1 MAIELTIPC
10 STLDQRRS
18 EVELDLLLQG
28 MLQLYE
34 ADFHGYDRGYLK
46 KRIAAFAACHGLASI
61 SALLERVL
69 HDGSIATELCRSLL
83 ATEKNLLENPAQL
96 RALRQAVN
104 STLSSYAAPKIW
116 IAESTAAEDVL
127 AIIGLLVEAGLYQRS
142 TIFAT
147 CSSEEVVDKLREGE
161 LQRENLPLYER
172 AWQESG
178 ATLPL
183 SELIQ
188 TSGDSSMIAQRMQAR
203 ITWSHYNLATD
214 SSFNEFQM
222 IACPVPVSRFRQ
234 ATRRRILDL
243 FRESLSHFGI
253 LCLSQSIAEEEIAL
267 PVNYSAVYSSGMFR
281 RLN

>member
-1 MAIELTIPC
+1 MAIELTMPF
-10 STLDQRRS
+10 STRDQRRA

-28 MLQLYE
+28 MLQMYE
-34 ADFHGYDRGYLK
+34 TDFQCYDRAYLK
-46 KRIAAFAACHGLASI
+46 KRIAAFAACLGLVSV
-61 SALLERVL
+61 SSLLERVL
-69 HDGSIATELCRSLL
+69 HDGAVAADLCRSLL
-83 ATEKNLLENPAQL
+83 SSEKNLLESPAQL

-147 CSSEEVVDKLREGE
+147 CSSDELIGKLREGE
-161 LQRENLPLYER
+161 LQREKMPRYEKS
-172 AWQESG
+172 WQDSG
-178 ATLPL
+178 STLSL
-183 SELIQ
+183 SELLE
-188 TSGDSSMIAQRMQAR
+188 THGGSTMIAQRLQAR
-203 ITWSHYNLATD
+203 VTWSQYNLTTD

-222 IACPVPVSRFRQ
+222 IACLVPMSRFRQ
-234 ATRRRILDL
+234 ANARRVLDL

-253 LCLSQSIAEEEIAL
+253 LYLSQSVAEEEIAL

>member
-1 MAIELTIPC
+1 MAIELTIPF

-28 MLQLYE
+28 LLQMYE
-34 ADFHGYDRGYLK
+34 ADFQGYDRGYLK
-46 KRIAAFAACHGLASI
+46 KRVAAFLKCHGLASV

-69 HDGSIATELCRSLL
+69 HDGSAATELCRSLL
-83 ATEKNLLENPAQL
+83 VSEKNLLESPAQL

-116 IAESTAAEDVL
+116 IAESTATEDVL
-127 AIIGLLVEAGLYQRS
+127 AIIGLLVEAGLYHRS

-147 CSSEEVVDKLREGE
+147 CSSEDVVEKLREGE
-161 LQRENLPLYER
+161 LQREKLPLYEQV
-172 AWQESG
+172 WQESG

-183 SELIQ
+183 AELIET
-188 TSGDSSMIAQRMQAR
+188 TSGITHIEQRLQAR
-203 ITWSHYNLATD
+203 VTWSHYNLATD

-222 IACPVPVSRFRQ
+222 IACPVPMSRFRQ
-234 ATRRRILDL
+234 ATGRRVLDL

-253 LCLSQSIAEEEIAL
+253 LYLSQSVAQEEIAL